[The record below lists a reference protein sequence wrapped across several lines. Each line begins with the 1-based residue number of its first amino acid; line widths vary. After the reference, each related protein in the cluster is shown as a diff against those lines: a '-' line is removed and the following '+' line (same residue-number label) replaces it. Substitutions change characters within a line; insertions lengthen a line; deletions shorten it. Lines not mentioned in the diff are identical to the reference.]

1 MAWLGDL
8 LRTFIVLIIITCR
21 PLSSE
26 ARKLPL
32 IEERLL
38 LSAASSG
45 IEQPP
50 YEGHSTAIDKEKLS
64 GLHVAN
70 DGRLLVQ
77 SVPSPGV
84 GN

>member
-1 MAWLGDL
+1 MARLGDL
-8 LRTFIVLIIITCR
+8 LRIFIVLIIVICQ

-26 ARKLPL
+26 ARKLAL
-32 IEERLL
+32 VEERLL

-45 IEQPP
+45 IQSPP

-64 GLHVAN
+64 GLHVG
-70 DGRLLVQ
+70 DEGRLLQQ

-84 GN
+84 GH